1 MIKIKSFTFN
11 PFQENTYVLY
21 DETNEAIVI
30 DPGCLERF
38 EREELAGF
46 VEKEGLKIVSLINT
60 HCHVDHV
67 LGNSFVKDQYKVS
80 LHIHPKEEQ
89 TLKSVEAYAPVYGFH
104 SYSPATPDA
113 FFEEGDKIKF
123 GNSELE
129 ILFVPGHSIGHV
141 VFYNKAE
148 KLCLG
153 GDVLFYRSIGRYDL
167 PGGDYQTLMKSIKE
181 KMFSLPDDMVVY
193 PGHGPETTIGDEKK
207 YNPFIQ

>member
-30 DPGCLERF
+30 DPGCHERF

-148 KLCLG
+148 KLCIG

-207 YNPFIQ
+207 HNPFIQ

>member
-21 DETNEAIVI
+21 DETKEAIII
-30 DPGCLERF
+30 DPGCHEKSEKEDLTDF
-38 EREELAGF
+38 I
-46 VEKEGLKIVSLINT
+46 EKEGLQVVSLINT

-67 LGNSFVKDQYKVS
+67 LGNTFVKDTYKVS
-80 LHIHPKEEQ
+80 LHIHPKEEP
-89 TLKSVEAYAPVYGFH
+89 TLKSVEAYASVYGFH
-104 SYSPATPDA
+104 GYEPATPDE

-129 ILFVPGHSIGHV
+129 ILFVPGHSVGHV
-141 VFYNKAE
+141 VFYNKEE
-148 KLCLG
+148 KICIG

-167 PGGDYQTLMKSIKE
+167 PGGDYNTLMKSIKE
-181 KMFSLPDDMVVY
+181 KMFGLPDDMTVY

-207 YNPFIQ
+207 HNPFIQ